1 MDAIRM
7 QDFPHD
13 RIEIVFAD
21 GGSTDGTREK
31 IQAWE
36 RDGASATGTAVGG
49 VDAANA
55 PVAAIVDGASATVD
69 GGASAAVSTG
79 NGAAGIAVRL
89 LDNPL
94 KTAEAGKAVAVRQ
107 VKGDIVCLLD
117 SDNILPDPGW
127 LSQMMLPFDRPDIV
141 ASEPLSYTWRREDT
155 AMTRYC
161 AMLGMSD
168 PLCLYAGNYDRYCAV
183 SGTWTKVPHQEEDCG
198 SYLAIAFDQGMMPT
212 IGANGFCMRREP
224 LVDSFEGDYL
234 FDIDVLWELIQ
245 KKPETR
251 IAKVKNGIVHLVYPD
266 VRTFAR
272 KQNRRI
278 RDFLFFSGNKGRK
291 YPWSSVGMGKVVL
304 FCLCTVAVIPVIV
317 QAFIGFVRKG
327 DLRAWLLHPACCW
340 ITLFIY
346 AWGVVSGIFVKK
358 QADRSHWK
366 Q

>member
-1 MDAIRM
+1 MLSVSIVTPVFNSMRTLDVFMDAILL

-31 IQAWE
+31 ILAWE
-36 RDGASATGTAVGG
+36 NAGGNATSG
-49 VDAANA
+49 
-55 PVAAIVDGASATVD
+55 ITV
-69 GGASAAVSTG
+69 
-79 NGAAGIAVRL
+79 RM

-107 VKGDIVCLLD
+107 VTGDVVCLLD
-117 SDNILPDPGW
+117 SDNILPDALW
-127 LSQMMLPFDRPDIV
+127 LSQMMQPFDRSEIV
-141 ASEPLSYTWRREDT
+141 ASEPISYTWRKDDP

-168 PLCLYAGNYDRYCAV
+168 PLCLYAGNYDRVCAV

-198 SYLAIAFDQGMMPT
+198 PYLSIAFDHGMMPT
-212 IGANGFCMRREP
+212 IGANGFCMRRAA
-224 LVDSFEGDYL
+224 LVGSFEGDYL

-304 FCLCTVAVIPVIV
+304 FCLCSVTVVPVIV
-317 QAFIGFVRKG
+317 QALAGFFRKG
-327 DLRAWLLHPACCW
+327 DFRAWLLHPVCCW

-358 QADRSHWK
+358 QADRSNWK

>member
-1 MDAIRM
+1 MLSVSIVTPVFNSMRTLEVFMDAIRM

-13 RIEIVFAD
+13 RLEIVFAD
-21 GGSTDGTREK
+21 GGSTDGTRER
-31 IQAWE
+31 IQAYAGE
-36 RDGASATGTAVGG
+36 LDF
-49 VDAANA
+49 
-55 PVAAIVDGASATVD
+55 PVV
-69 GGASAAVSTG
+69 
-79 NGAAGIAVRL
+79 L

-107 VKGDIVCLLD
+107 VKNDIVCLLD
-117 SDNILPDPGW
+117 SDNILPDEKW
-127 LSQMMLPFDRPDIV
+127 LSQMMEPFER
-141 ASEPLSYTWRREDT
+141 SEIAATEPISYTWRRQDS

-161 AMLGMSD
+161 ALLGMSD
-168 PLCLYAGNYDRYCAV
+168 PLCLYAGNYDRMCAV
-183 SGTWTKVPHQEEDCG
+183 SGTWTKVPHQEEDCMN
-198 SYLAIAFDQGMMPT
+198 YLSIAFNQGMMPT
-212 IGANGFCMRREP
+212 IGANGFCMRRNL

-234 FDIDVLWELIQ
+234 FDIDVLWELLQ

-304 FCLCTVAVIPVIV
+304 FSLCTVTILPVIG
-317 QAFIGFVRKG
+317 QALIGFFRKG
-327 DLRAWLLHPACCW
+327 DFKAWILHPVCCW